1 MRLAM
6 WIGLG
11 FLAAL
16 AAGYFALQFAIGRDG
31 AAVLDT
37 IDRLAAGNRGIAI
50 VERARYGTSP
60 KQRLLVLRKR
70 GAGQGLPVMVFIH
83 GGSWARGKPESYAFA
98 GRTFAEHGF
107 LAVVAGY
114 RLYPDA
120 RYPAMLEDAAMAV
133 AWARRNAR
141 RLGGDPDQIW
151 LSGHSAGAY
160 NAISIALDPR
170 WLAAEGVPERAIAG
184 AIGLSGPYDFY
195 PFDTESTR
203 NSFGA
208 YADPEATQPVNH
220 VRSDAPPLL
229 LLTGDSDTTVKPRN
243 TAALAQAMRAIGGTV
258 ESEVYPGMDH
268 GDTVVALA
276 HPWRK
281 RRDVMPHILRFI
293 DQHRA
298 DNRPSSLAV
307 QAKSR

>member
-141 RLGGDPDQIW
+141 RLGGDQCDGRSPVVGDFDDFAQQRAERLVCGRSGGRDRQTHHQPGDQYRFRI
-151 LSGHSAGAY
+151 GATDLPSY
-160 NAISIALDPR
+160 L
-170 WLAAEGVPERAIAG
+170 LVGER
-184 AIGLSGPYDFY
+184 L
-195 PFDTESTR
+195 
-203 NSFGA
+203 
-208 YADPEATQPVNH
+208 
-220 VRSDAPPLL
+220 
-229 LLTGDSDTTVKPRN
+229 
-243 TAALAQAMRAIGGTV
+243 
-258 ESEVYPGMDH
+258 
-268 GDTVVALA
+268 
-276 HPWRK
+276 
-281 RRDVMPHILRFI
+281 
-293 DQHRA
+293 
-298 DNRPSSLAV
+298 
-307 QAKSR
+307 